1 MRRTCRTLTTLALA
15 GVVWLTTEAAA
26 QPVLT
31 ADRAVQLALEHN
43 SQIINAQAGVLDAR
57 GGVYGALSGV
67 LPQLSAGLTRSG
79 SWTRNQRG
87 IQIFGGGLLVP
98 SSTDR
103 YESYSTQPV
112 LSGSWNALNL
122 SSISSL
128 AAARNSLKAAHWQ
141 RASARNEVALLARRQ
156 FYEVVKAVRLVDVS
170 ASALQLAR
178 DNGRRV
184 QALFDVGSVSRSDVL
199 RAEVN
204 TSQAALDSISAQ
216 QSVLVQRASLAS
228 LIGLEE
234 SRLGD
239 LDTVLTVTP
248 QSFDEA
254 GLLAEAMVTRPDLK
268 AAASELR
275 GARDALLA
283 ARLQRLPYVTAA
295 GSIAFSPVSSSKS
308 TGVDEEGIPF
318 TVSGRNEA
326 DRQTSAR
333 IALSWDFFD
342 GLATDARNAQARARL
357 MRAQSTHDVL
367 RRELESGVHEAVITY
382 QQALAGEATAGA
394 VRASALENLKLIQQK
409 YNVGSATILDL
420 IDAQVQLQRAESQEV
435 SALAAIRVAE
445 AQVQRV
451 RGRLE

>member
-1 MRRTCRTLTTLALA
+1 MTRTGRTIAGLALA
-15 GVVWLTTEAAA
+15 GVAWFSAETAA

-31 ADRAVQLALEHN
+31 ADRAVQLALEQN
-43 SQIINAQAGVLDAR
+43 SQIISASAGVLDAR
-57 GGVYGALSGV
+57 GGVYGALAGV
-67 LPQLSAGLTRSG
+67 LPQVSAGITRSG

-87 IQIFGGGLLVP
+87 VQIFGGGFAVP

-112 LSGSWNALNL
+112 LSGQWNALNL
-122 SSISSL
+122 SSLSGL
-128 AAARNSLKAAHWQ
+128 RAARSSLKAAQWQ
-141 RASARNEVALLARRQ
+141 RASARNEVALLARQQ

-199 RAEVN
+199 RAQVN
-204 TSQAALDSISAQ
+204 TSQAVLDSISAQ
-216 QSVLVQRASLAS
+216 QSVLVQRAGLAG

-234 SRLGD
+234 SKLGEV
-239 LDTVLTVTP
+239 DTVLTVTP
-248 QSFDEA
+248 QSFEEA
-254 GLLAEAMVTRPDLK
+254 GLLAEAVANRPDLK
-268 AAASELR
+268 TAADELR
-275 GARDALLA
+275 AARASLWA
-283 ARLQRLPYVTAA
+283 ARLQRLPYVTVS
-295 GSIAFSPVSSSKS
+295 GSVALSPASSSKS
-308 TGVDEEGIPF
+308 EGVDEDGVPF
-318 TVSGRNEA
+318 TISGRNEA

-333 IALSWDFFD
+333 VAVNWDLFD

-357 MRAQSTHDVL
+357 MRAQNAYDVL
-367 RRELESGVHEAVITY
+367 QRELRSGIHEAVITY
-382 QQALAGEATAGA
+382 QQALAGEATASA
-394 VRASALENLKLIQQK
+394 ARASALENLKLIQQK

-445 AQVQRV
+445 AQVQRA